1 MAKVEALPYDDRT
14 VYSVAAFNRGVGQ
27 WLSRLPTV
35 WVEGEVT
42 EFRRHERWATVFF
55 TLKDPADGSCV
66 GVAMA
71 RGRFDALRLD
81 LSDGE
86 RVHVF
91 GRPELYEQRGEFK
104 LRALT
109 IERFGVGA
117 HLASLERLKV
127 ALAAEG
133 LFSDSRKRPLPLLP
147 RRIGIVTGNDAAAKR
162 DVVTTI
168 RTRFPPAA
176 VLVAETYVQGPRAA
190 AEIVAAIGALC
201 EQEDVDVVI
210 LTRGGGSF
218 EDLLPFSDERV
229 VRAVAECPV
238 PVVSA
243 VGHEQDTP
251 LCDLAADVRASTPT
265 AAGKLVVPELAEL
278 FGRLDRA
285 RGALA
290 RSVRRSLDAGPAA
303 TYALRRA
310 APRAAS
316 HGPRA
321 GGSTA
326 RAHARTAAAGA
337 GARGRAQA
345 GGARE
350 ERREARGVVTCAN
363 TRARVRDRPD
373 GLRRRRSLVLRRL
386 RGHACGR
393 HARRRRLR
401 RARRGRQTV
410 TEPAEQTFEQ
420 AQAELEQIV
429 ERLERGQAPLDEAL
443 KLWERGEE
451 LYAFCKA
458 KLDAAEGRVEELA
471 RRAEQSRPP
480 ETTANGG

>member
-14 VYSVAAFNRGVGQ
+14 VYSVGSFNRGVAQ

-42 EFRRHERWATVFF
+42 ELRRHERWATVFF

-66 GVAMA
+66 GVTMA

-91 GRPELYEQRGEFK
+91 GRPELYEQKAEFK

-109 IERFGVGA
+109 IERFGLGA
-117 HLASLERLKV
+117 HLASLERLK
-127 ALAAEG
+127 ASLAAEG
-133 LFSDSRKRPLPLLP
+133 LFADERKRPLPLLP
-147 RRIGIVTGNDAAAKR
+147 RRIGVVTGNDAAAKR
-162 DVVTTI
+162 DLVTTI
-168 RTRFPPAA
+168 RTRFPPAS
-176 VLVAETYVQGPRAA
+176 VVVAETYVQGPRAA

-201 EQEDVDVVI
+201 EQPDVDVVV

-229 VRAVAECPV
+229 VRAVAECAV

-278 FGRLDRA
+278 SGRLDRA

-290 RSVRRSLDAGPAA
+290 RNVRRALDRDSRQLARSAERLRAWPRVAVEREVVRLERAHERLRLAPALA
-303 TYALRRA
+303 VERKRA
-310 APRAAS
+310 ALEKSGAKLVALSPVQTLERGYAIVRTESGDVVAS
-316 HGPRA
+316 TTDV
-321 GGSTA
+321 S
-326 RAHARTAAAGA
+326 A
-337 GARGRAQA
+337 GARVDVTVAD
-345 GGARE
+345 GGFGA
-350 ERREARGVVTCAN
+350 
-363 TRARVRDRPD
+363 
-373 GLRRRRSLVLRRL
+373 
-386 RGHACGR
+386 
-393 HARRRRLR
+393 
-401 RARRGRQTV
+401 
-410 TEPAEQTFEQ
+410 
-420 AQAELEQIV
+420 
-429 ERLERGQAPLDEAL
+429 
-443 KLWERGEE
+443 
-451 LYAFCKA
+451 
-458 KLDAAEGRVEELA
+458 RVEE
-471 RRAEQSRPP
+471 RA
-480 ETTANGG
+480 T

>member
-1 MAKVEALPYDDRT
+1 VAKVEALPYDDRT

-35 WVEGEVT
+35 WVEGEIT
-42 EFRRHERWATVFF
+42 ELRRHERWATVFF
-55 TLKDPADGSCV
+55 TLKDPADSSCV

-81 LSDGE
+81 LADGE

-117 HLASLERLKV
+117 HLASLERLK
-127 ALAAEG
+127 ATLAAEG
-133 LFSDSRKRPLPLLP
+133 LFADARKRPLPYLP

-168 RTRFPPAA
+168 CSRFPPAS

-201 EQEDVDVVI
+201 EHPEVDVVV

-218 EDLLPFSDERV
+218 EGLLPFSDERV

-265 AAGKLVVPELAEL
+265 AAGKLVVPELTEL

-290 RSVRRSLDAGPAA
+290 RSVRRSLDQDRQR
-303 TYALRRA
+303 L
-310 APRAAS
+310 
-316 HGPRA
+316 
-321 GGSTA
+321 
-326 RAHARTAAAGA
+326 
-337 GARGRAQA
+337 
-345 GGARE
+345 
-350 ERREARGVVTCAN
+350 
-363 TRARVRDRPD
+363 TR
-373 GLRRRRSLVLRRL
+373 S
-386 RGHACGR
+386 
-393 HARRRRLR
+393 
-401 RARRGRQTV
+401 
-410 TEPAEQTFEQ
+410 
-420 AQAELEQIV
+420 V
-429 ERLERGQAPLDEAL
+429 ERLRARPRSALEREGQRLERTHERLRLAPAL
-443 KLWERGEE
+443 AVERKRAALENS
-451 LYAFCKA
+451 AA
-458 KLDAAEGRVEELA
+458 KLTALSPVQTLVRGYAIVRTDSGDVVAAAEDVSTGAHVDVTLAEGGFGARVEEVA
-471 RRAEQSRPP
+471 P
-480 ETTANGG
+480 

>member
-42 EFRRHERWATVFF
+42 ELRRHDRWATVFF
-55 TLKDPADGSCV
+55 TLKDATDGSCV
-66 GVAMA
+66 GAAIA

-117 HLASLERLKV
+117 HLASLERLK
-127 ALAAEG
+127 ATLAAEG
-133 LFSDSRKRPLPLLP
+133 IFSEARKRPLPFLP
-147 RRIGIVTGNDAAAKR
+147 RRIGLVTGNDAAAKR

-168 RTRFPPAA
+168 RSRFPPAS

-201 EQEDVDVVI
+201 ESQDVDVIV

-229 VRAVAECPV
+229 VRAVADCPV

-251 LCDLAADVRASTPT
+251 LCDLAADIRASTPT
-265 AAGKLVVPELAEL
+265 AAGKLVVPELTEL
-278 FGRLDRA
+278 YGRLDRA
-285 RGALA
+285 HEALA
-290 RSVRRSLDAGPAA
+290 RSARRSLERDRQRLARSAERLRARPGI
-303 TYALRRA
+303 ALE
-310 APRAAS
+310 RAAS
-316 HGPRA
+316 
-321 GGSTA
+321 
-326 RAHARTAAAGA
+326 
-337 GARGRAQA
+337 
-345 GGARE
+345 
-350 ERREARGVVTCAN
+350 
-363 TRARVRDRPD
+363 
-373 GLRRRRSLVLRRL
+373 
-386 RGHACGR
+386 
-393 HARRRRLR
+393 
-401 RARRGRQTV
+401 
-410 TEPAEQTFEQ
+410 
-420 AQAELEQIV
+420 
-429 ERLERGQAPLDEAL
+429 RLERTRERLRSAPAL
-443 KLWERGEE
+443 AVERKRAALENS
-451 LYAFCKA
+451 AA
-458 KLDAAEGRVEELA
+458 KLVALSPVQTLQRGYAIVRTDSGDVVSAASDVAAGVHVDVTLADGGFGARVEDVT
-471 RRAEQSRPP
+471 P
-480 ETTANGG
+480 